1 MSREFYTSVK
11 QNIEFLISKGE
22 RTIIQLNFDELHWIP
37 NEESNSMAILV
48 KHLHGNMLSRWTDF
62 LTTDG
67 EKPTRERDAEF
78 EGGFISRDE
87 LIQSWKS
94 GWDHFIKTIESLQD
108 EDFNRTVYLRGE
120 AFTVMQLIQDEL
132 VHYAMHIGQMI
143 YIGKLVKNNEWQTI
157 SIPKG
162 QSKEYNENK
171 FKQSNQ

>member
-1 MSREFYTSVK
+1 MSREFLTSVK

-22 RTIIQLNFDELHWIP
+22 RTINQLNYDELHWIP
-37 NEESNSMAILV
+37 NEESNSIAILV

-67 EKPTRERDAEF
+67 EKSTRERDAEF
-78 EGGFISRDE
+78 EGGYISRDE
-87 LIQSWKS
+87 LVQSWES
-94 GWDHFIKTIESLQD
+94 GWDQFIKTVESLQD
-108 EDFNRTVYLRGE
+108 EDLHRTVYLRGE
-120 AFTVMQLIQDEL
+120 AFTAMQLIQDEL

-171 FKQSNQ
+171 FKPSNQ